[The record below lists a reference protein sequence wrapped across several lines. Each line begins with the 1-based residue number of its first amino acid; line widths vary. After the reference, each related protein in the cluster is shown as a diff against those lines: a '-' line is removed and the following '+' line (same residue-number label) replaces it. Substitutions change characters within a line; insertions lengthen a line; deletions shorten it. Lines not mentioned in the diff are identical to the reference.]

1 MQHKGSNGP
10 AIIYAAKSSPDEKG
24 SIEGQIEKC
33 QALAAEEGYEVLRVY
48 KEEDVSAYH
57 GDRGEELS
65 LALKHAAEESAA
77 LIVWHSDRLA
87 RGDGERNRHLV
98 EVLLDAMHNGYTLR
112 SVEDDGTFAS
122 VSSAAQMGDRNHE
135 DSRRKS
141 AAVRDGLARRRAKGK
156 RTGGN
161 SYGITWRRNDKDEK
175 ETIPDPEKVPV
186 IERVYDEF
194 LSGRALLKITQAL
207 NADGIPSLRGGKWHP
222 HVIRSM
228 LSNPIYAGLIR
239 DGDRLIE
246 GEHEAIIPRERWEEA
261 QALLAANAA
270 THRRGRRSAG
280 RHLFRKG
287 FLRCGHCGEA
297 LLPRTGRNRDGT
309 PYEIYRCQSRWLN
322 PAACS
327 LPAQRREP
335 IDAAVY
341 AYFEQVGLDL
351 EATRAELGAAME
363 RKLAE
368 VKALLAS
375 ADRDAEAAA
384 ARLARVKAD
393 YVAGELNAAEWR
405 ELRADLEPEAEAAAA
420 QRERLATQLTE
431 VEAGPALAEVE
442 SELLAQLAHIRA
454 AIAGEVK
461 DAEGV
466 AAVRAALLRL
476 FDRFVLHEGAPESAH
491 MELVG
496 EGYWIEPVISERA
509 VEGYD
514 EKLHPVLARKPL
526 GQAENNLRQTLV
538 GLQPRSSAISA

>member
-1 MQHKGSNGP
+1 MDTESIPP
-10 AIIYAAKSSPDEKG
+10 AVIYAAKSTPDEKG
-24 SIEGQIEKC
+24 SIDDQIEKC
-33 QALAAEEGYEVLRVY
+33 RALAAAEGYEVLHAY

-57 GDRGEELS
+57 GDRGEELA

-98 EVLLDAMHNGYTLR
+98 EVLLDAMHNGFTLR

-141 AAVRDGLARRRAKGK
+141 AAVRGGLARRRSQGK
-156 RTGGN
+156 RVGGH
-161 SYGITWRRNDKDEK
+161 SYAITWRRNHKDEK
-175 ETIPDPEKVPV
+175 ETIPDPEKAPV
-186 IERVYDEF
+186 VVRIYDEF
-194 LSGRALLKITQAL
+194 LAGRAYLQITRGL
-207 NADGIPSLRGGKWHP
+207 NADGIPSRFGGKWHP
-222 HVIRSM
+222 HVVRDLIG
-228 LSNPIYAGLIR
+228 NPIYAGLIR
-239 DGDRLIE
+239 DGEELIE
-246 GEHEAIIPRERWEEA
+246 GLHEAIIPRQRWEEA
-261 QALLAANAA
+261 QALRDAKTTNQ
-270 THRRGRRSAG
+270 TRGRPSAG

-297 LLPRTGRNRDGT
+297 LLPRSGRNKDGSL
-309 PYEIYRCQSRWLN
+309 YEVYRCHSRWLD
-322 PAACS
+322 PATCS
-327 LPAQRREP
+327 MPPQRREP
-335 IDAAVY
+335 IDSAVY

-351 EATRAELGAAME
+351 EATRAELGEAVE

-368 VKALLAS
+368 VNALLAS

-384 ARLARVKAD
+384 ARLARVKGD

-442 SELLAQLAHIRA
+442 SELLAQLAQIRA
-454 AIAGEVK
+454 AIAGEVT

-526 GQAENNLRQTLV
+526 GQAENNLRQSLV
-538 GLQPRSSAISA
+538 